1 MSVRRTILKKTVYF
15 AKGSVATGGGAPLLR
30 YLKRYMDEIGKAL
43 QKSENWRNPKT
54 QKSIKNQWLLP
65 KERTGILYT
74 GGFFGDVES
83 PGSLQPREQR
93 KWIRKF
99 TDTWVD
105 WLTPRTKRTTDG
117 FRFMMSLST
126 QAVAQL
132 NESKQSVD
140 QAMREIWRE
149 TLRIYR
155 HRHGFENPEDDVAWI
170 CGAHHDTEH
179 THIHIVL
186 FPTTKSGKILR
197 TNNARIVDRNNP
209 HQRINDLNDFSAM
222 TNIAAEKWWR
232 QNMQFHQQAPDFVTL
247 LSLDP
252 EQEPPLPT
260 LNDFDAPSGID
271 GTDYPNKQTKPKI
284 RTKARPANKPL
295 LDLHDTPQNY
305 RQNGVIKILKNLKT
319 KISRLPGVTLLKAY
333 TGLLSIWKNR
343 KRPFYEILGLFEKKQ
358 TDGPIRKALQQDF
371 PQETEAFDRLKTLEG
386 LLTSKRAKIFLK
398 DILGEKATAEH
409 MLFAFI
415 AGQAKDPTNIEALN
429 QAKIL
434 AEAHETRTK
443 YKLMWDQGTWQ
454 GKEKTKERKRESNYL
469 DLLRAI
475 RSAERKHKVD
485 LTDAKAI
492 VKAII
497 KGSRL
502 LSQCFE
508 GRHRETRKAL
518 KWGKQGPEPR
528 SEMREWAF
536 ENGEFV
542 IKKNTGKPWP
552 DHLDPETCIKPLQNN
567 EKPTQ
572 VTPPDFNSIK
582 KHLTNDLWLLS
593 DDTHENPLDTIVRKN
608 FERQRTMDDQIR
620 QNVPR
625 ILDEG
630 KDTPDEPPTSPTH
643 DQTETNPP
651 DRTEPDRQTNTRT
664 DPEDPGI

>member
-1 MSVRRTILKKTVYF
+1 
-15 AKGSVATGGGAPLLR
+15 
-30 YLKRYMDEIGKAL
+30 
-43 QKSENWRNPKT
+43 
-54 QKSIKNQWLLP
+54 
-65 KERTGILYT
+65 
-74 GGFFGDVES
+74 
-83 PGSLQPREQR
+83 
-93 KWIRKF
+93 
-99 TDTWVD
+99 
-105 WLTPRTKRTTDG
+105 
-117 FRFMMSLST
+117 
-126 QAVAQL
+126 
-132 NESKQSVD
+132 
-140 QAMREIWRE
+140 
-149 TLRIYR
+149 
-155 HRHGFENPEDDVAWI
+155 
-170 CGAHHDTEH
+170 
-179 THIHIVL
+179 
-186 FPTTKSGKILR
+186 
-197 TNNARIVDRNNP
+197 
-209 HQRINDLNDFSAM
+209 
-222 TNIAAEKWWR
+222 
-232 QNMQFHQQAPDFVTL
+232 
-247 LSLDP
+247 
-252 EQEPPLPT
+252 
-260 LNDFDAPSGID
+260 
-271 GTDYPNKQTKPKI
+271 
-284 RTKARPANKPL
+284 
-295 LDLHDTPQNY
+295 
-305 RQNGVIKILKNLKT
+305 
-319 KISRLPGVTLLKAY
+319 
-333 TGLLSIWKNR
+333 
-343 KRPFYEILGLFEKKQ
+343 
-358 TDGPIRKALQQDF
+358 
-371 PQETEAFDRLKTLEG
+371 
-386 LLTSKRAKIFLK
+386 
-398 DILGEKATAEH
+398 
-409 MLFAFI
+409 
-415 AGQAKDPTNIEALN
+415 
-429 QAKIL
+429 
-434 AEAHETRTK
+434 
-443 YKLMWDQGTWQ
+443 MWDQGTWQ